1 MKLGHIALIATAAVT
16 VLTWALS
23 HPATTISFGFGLA
36 QLFGTL
42 ALTALACGAIIST
55 RLPTVTRLI
64 PSYATHKW
72 LGITAFCLVLIH
84 VAIFLLDAWS
94 RANPSKSP
102 LSHIGAGAVMILV
115 VLIPLALL
123 GNKMQR
129 KTWQRFHTLMVIPY
143 AIGLIHY
150 YGCSSFAPFGASPIS
165 IWMDVVNLIGIA
177 AMAYAI
183 LFAGRTHSPKPTA

>member
-1 MKLGHIALIATAAVT
+1 MKLGHIALAAMAAVT

-23 HPATTISFGFGLA
+23 HPTTTISFGFGLA

-42 ALTALACGAIIST
+42 ALTALACGALIST
-55 RLPTVTRLI
+55 HLPLLDRLF
-64 PSYATHKW
+64 PSCNTHKW
-72 LGITAFCLVLIH
+72 LGITAFCLVLVH
-84 VAIFLLDAWS
+84 VAIFLIDAWS

-123 GNKMQR
+123 GKKMKR
-129 KTWQRFHTLMVIPY
+129 PTWQRWHTLMIVPY
-143 AIGLIHY
+143 AIGLVHY

-165 IWMDVVNLIGIA
+165 IWMDVVNLVGVIA
-177 AMAYAI
+177 ALYAI
-183 LFAGRTHSPKPTA
+183 ATAVRRQPSS